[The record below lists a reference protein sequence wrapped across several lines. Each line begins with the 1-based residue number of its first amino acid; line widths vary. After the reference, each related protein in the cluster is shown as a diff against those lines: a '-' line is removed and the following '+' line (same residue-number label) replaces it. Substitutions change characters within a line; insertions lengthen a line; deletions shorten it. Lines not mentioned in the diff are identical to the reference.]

1 MIIVAEINN
10 IKIQG
15 FIKKAGVI
23 LAIYNL
29 CFFIK
34 QHKFESKWKQ

>member
-1 MIIVAEINN
+1 MIIVAEMNN
-10 IKIQG
+10 KKIQG
-15 FIKKAGVI
+15 FIKKAGLI

-29 CFFIK
+29 YFFMK